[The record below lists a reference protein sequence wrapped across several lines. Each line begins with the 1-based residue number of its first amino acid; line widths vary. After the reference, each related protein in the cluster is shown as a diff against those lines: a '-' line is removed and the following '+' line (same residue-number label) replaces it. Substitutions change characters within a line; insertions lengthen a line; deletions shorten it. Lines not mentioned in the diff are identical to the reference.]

1 MFLLVSRDWQ
11 RRTCDCGVMRL
22 KGSHFVRLASSHLF
36 LANHQYF
43 LSERKVMRKRE
54 KRTERR
60 RGLGNLPNLEIH
72 VGAHGMMFSVNR
84 QIFGDEK
91 FGVCGVD
98 GRAQRWRWW
107 IRIK

>member
-11 RRTCDCGVMRL
+11 RRTCDCVMRF
-22 KGSHFVRLASSHLF
+22 KGNHFVRLASSHLF

-43 LSERKVMRKRE
+43 LSKRKMTRKRE

-60 RGLGNLPNLEIH
+60 RGLGNLSNLEID

-84 QIFGDEK
+84 QIYGDKK

-98 GRAQRWRWW
+98 VERRDGDGG
-107 IRIK
+107 